1 MRDRWVL
8 FWHIFG
14 FTAFFA
20 LIALLIALLVTPRS
34 TRVPSL
40 AGLAEGAA
48 ITAVTDASLRVGNI
62 TRVCSDTVAA
72 GLVIN
77 QDPAAGARVRR
88 NSTVDL
94 AVSTGPCTV
103 AVPDVSGLTQADA
116 TASLAS
122 AGLATGSVT
131 SQCSSTVPAGS
142 VISQSPAANTRVTPG
157 SAVNLVVS
165 TGPCPVTVPAL
176 AGISRADAIAAILA
190 AGLAVGDVGEQCDST
205 AAADAVI
212 SQSPAAGTQVAP
224 GSAVN
229 LVVSTG
235 PCPVTVPNVTGL
247 EQAAAETAITQA
259 GLAVGEI
266 AQVCS
271 DVVPAG
277 LVISQDPAGDT
288 QVAPGSAV
296 NLVVSTGPCPVTVPN
311 VTGLEQAAAEAALAA
326 EGLYTGLVSSQC
338 DDTVAAGAVISQSP
352 AAGTQVAPGATVDIV
367 ISTGQPVVPDVT
379 GMELAEAD
387 TTISAVA
394 GLSVNFTIACS
405 DTVPS
410 GQVASQNPAGGTT
423 VSCGTTVEVVL
434 STGVCPVTVPDVT
447 GMELDAA
454 AAALQQASL
463 LYTTT
468 ESCSDM
474 IPAGSVAE
482 QDPAGGEQVPPGS
495 TVALV
500 ISNGPCP
507 VAVPDVLGLDQ
518 ASALAALAQA
528 SLLYV
533 VTEDCDDTVPADHV
547 AAQDPAGG
555 TLVLPGSQVMLTIS
569 VGMCVVVP
577 DVTGQTLLQA
587 GLQLDQAGLTLGNR
601 TEECSGSVPQGAVM
615 AQSPVAG
622 TRVMAGT
629 AVDLSISTGP
639 CPPPN
644 DLCENPYPLLTGV
657 VTYGTLFNATPT
669 ENVSWDFADIYDVWY
684 EWVPERDGQAVI
696 TTCGPGTS
704 FDTVLRVFDSCENLL
719 QLTSNEDSDSCAV
732 PQQSRLMYPVTAG
745 TTYLIRVS
753 GYAQT
758 AGLFQIEVYF
768 AE

>member
-271 DVVPAG
+271 DAVPAGLVISQDPAGDTQVAPGSAVNLVVSTGPCPVTVPNVTGLEQAAAETAITQAGLAVGEIAQVCSDAVPAG

-555 TLVLPGSQVMLTIS
+555 TLVLPGSQ
-569 VGMCVVVP
+569 
-577 DVTGQTLLQA
+577 
-587 GLQLDQAGLTLGNR
+587 
-601 TEECSGSVPQGAVM
+601 
-615 AQSPVAG
+615 
-622 TRVMAGT
+622 
-629 AVDLSISTGP
+629 
-639 CPPPN
+639 
-644 DLCENPYPLLTGV
+644 
-657 VTYGTLFNATPT
+657 
-669 ENVSWDFADIYDVWY
+669 
-684 EWVPERDGQAVI
+684 
-696 TTCGPGTS
+696 
-704 FDTVLRVFDSCENLL
+704 
-719 QLTSNEDSDSCAV
+719 
-732 PQQSRLMYPVTAG
+732 
-745 TTYLIRVS
+745 
-753 GYAQT
+753 
-758 AGLFQIEVYF
+758 
-768 AE
+768 

>member
-94 AVSTGPCTV
+94 TVSTGPCTV

-116 TASLAS
+116 ATALAS

-311 VTGLEQAAAEAALAA
+311 VTG
-326 EGLYTGLVSSQC
+326 
-338 DDTVAAGAVISQSP
+338 
-352 AAGTQVAPGATVDIV
+352 
-367 ISTGQPVVPDVT
+367 
-379 GMELAEAD
+379 
-387 TTISAVA
+387 
-394 GLSVNFTIACS
+394 
-405 DTVPS
+405 
-410 GQVASQNPAGGTT
+410 
-423 VSCGTTVEVVL
+423 
-434 STGVCPVTVPDVT
+434 
-447 GMELDAA
+447 
-454 AAALQQASL
+454 
-463 LYTTT
+463 
-468 ESCSDM
+468 
-474 IPAGSVAE
+474 
-482 QDPAGGEQVPPGS
+482 
-495 TVALV
+495 
-500 ISNGPCP
+500 
-507 VAVPDVLGLDQ
+507 
-518 ASALAALAQA
+518 
-528 SLLYV
+528 
-533 VTEDCDDTVPADHV
+533 
-547 AAQDPAGG
+547 
-555 TLVLPGSQVMLTIS
+555 
-569 VGMCVVVP
+569 
-577 DVTGQTLLQA
+577 
-587 GLQLDQAGLTLGNR
+587 
-601 TEECSGSVPQGAVM
+601 
-615 AQSPVAG
+615 
-622 TRVMAGT
+622 
-629 AVDLSISTGP
+629 
-639 CPPPN
+639 
-644 DLCENPYPLLTGV
+644 
-657 VTYGTLFNATPT
+657 
-669 ENVSWDFADIYDVWY
+669 
-684 EWVPERDGQAVI
+684 
-696 TTCGPGTS
+696 
-704 FDTVLRVFDSCENLL
+704 
-719 QLTSNEDSDSCAV
+719 
-732 PQQSRLMYPVTAG
+732 
-745 TTYLIRVS
+745 
-753 GYAQT
+753 
-758 AGLFQIEVYF
+758 
-768 AE
+768 